1 MQTHCVGH
9 RTLNKEKQM
18 GRPLKQKFFSAN
30 ANNNIKVQFH
40 NGTSSVAGYIVSQKG
55 ARRFRC
61 SDGTNQRVC
70 KLVNKASAAIAAG
83 EMTITVK
90 QDDNTVDQVLKIS
103 GRILTTLD
111 SGGNTIRRRWNFS
124 TSTSDGYVQIEEA
137 GTSTSAVTT
146 ATGATNLEGD
156 AQ

>member
-1 MQTHCVGH
+1 
-9 RTLNKEKQM
+9 M
-18 GRPLKQKFFSAN
+18 GRPLKKKFFSAN

-40 NGTSSVAGYIVSQKG
+40 NGTSSVAGYIVHQVG
-55 ARRFRC
+55 ARRFQC
-61 SDGTNQRVC
+61 SDGTNRRVC

-90 QDDNTVDQVLKIS
+90 QDDGTIDQVLKIS
-103 GRILTTLD
+103 GRMLTTLNA
-111 SGGNTIRRRWNFS
+111 GGNTIRRPWNFS
-124 TSTSDGYVQIEEA
+124 TSTSDSYVQVEEA

>member
-1 MQTHCVGH
+1 
-9 RTLNKEKQM
+9 M
-18 GRPLKQKFFSAN
+18 GRPLKKRLFSAN
-30 ANNNIKVQFH
+30 ANNNIKVQFF
-40 NGTSSVAGYIVSQKG
+40 NGSASVAGYIVKQEG
-55 ARRFRC
+55 ARRFKC

-70 KLVNKASAAIAAG
+70 KLVNKASAALTDG

-90 QDDNTVDQVLKIS
+90 QDDGTVDQVLKIS
-103 GRILTTLD
+103 ARMLTTLS
-111 SGGNTIRRRWNFS
+111 SGGLTIRRPWNFS
-124 TSTSDGYVQIEEA
+124 TSTSDTYVQIEEA

>member
-1 MQTHCVGH
+1 
-9 RTLNKEKQM
+9 M
-18 GRPLKQKFFSAN
+18 GRPLKKKFFSAN

-40 NGTSSVAGYIVSQKG
+40 NGTSSVAGYIVKQVG
-55 ARRFRC
+55 ARRFKC
-61 SDGTNQRVC
+61 SDGTTQKIC

-90 QDDNTVDQVLKIS
+90 QDDTTVDQVLKIS
-103 GRILTTLD
+103 GRMLTTVS
-111 SGGNTIRRRWNFS
+111 SGGLTIRRPWNFS
-124 TSTSDGYVQIEEA
+124 TSTSDGYVQVEEA

>member
-1 MQTHCVGH
+1 
-9 RTLNKEKQM
+9 M
-18 GRPLKQKFFSAN
+18 GRPLKKKFFSAN
-30 ANNNIKVQFH
+30 ANTNIKVQFH
-40 NGTSSVAGYIVSQKG
+40 NGSSSVAGYIVKQVG
-55 ARRFRC
+55 ARRFKC

-70 KLVNKASAAIAAG
+70 KLVNKASASIAAG

-90 QDDNTVDQVLKIS
+90 QDDNTIDQVLKIS
-103 GRILTTLD
+103 GRMLTTIS
-111 SGGNTIRRRWNFS
+111 SGGLTIRRPWNFS
-124 TSTSDGYVQIEEA
+124 TSTSDTYFQIEEA